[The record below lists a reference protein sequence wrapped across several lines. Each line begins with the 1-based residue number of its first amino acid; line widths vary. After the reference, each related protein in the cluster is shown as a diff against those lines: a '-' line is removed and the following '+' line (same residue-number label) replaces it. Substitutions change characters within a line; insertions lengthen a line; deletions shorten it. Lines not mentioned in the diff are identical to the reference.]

1 MSKAMTVIQAKVE
14 TKLKYVSTARKR
26 QKCRGTMYTS
36 EGSDWSTG
44 INICSGLLGLRLNI
58 QNFPFPHSPL
68 SLSVISPLRQANA
81 RSREADRQTTFFP
94 GKLRSSGRAE

>member
-1 MSKAMTVIQAKVE
+1 MLLYLKEQQMSNAMTVIQAKVE

-58 QNFPFPHSPL
+58 LIFRSLIPP
-68 SLSVISPLRQANA
+68 SLSQ
-81 RSREADRQTTFFP
+81 
-94 GKLRSSGRAE
+94 SSHH

>member
-1 MSKAMTVIQAKVE
+1 MSKAITVIQAKVE

-26 QKCRGTMYTS
+26 QKGRGTMYTS

-44 INICSGLLGLRLNI
+44 NNISVICNVQNGHSGLELEILMFRFNL
-58 QNFPFPHSPL
+58 
-68 SLSVISPLRQANA
+68 ISPLRQANA
-81 RSREADRQTTFFP
+81 SRSEADRQTTFFP

>member
-44 INICSGLLGLRLNI
+44 INICNGLLRNGLLRLRLKI
-58 QNFPFPHSPL
+58 FRSRSVPFPYFPL
-68 SLSVISPLRQANA
+68 SLISLR
-81 RSREADRQTTFFP
+81 RERRRTDRF
-94 GKLRSSGRAE
+94 SA